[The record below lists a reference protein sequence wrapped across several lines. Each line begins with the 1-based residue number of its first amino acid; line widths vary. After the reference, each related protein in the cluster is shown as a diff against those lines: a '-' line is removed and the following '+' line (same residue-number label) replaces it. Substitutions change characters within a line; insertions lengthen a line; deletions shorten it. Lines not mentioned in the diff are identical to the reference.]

1 MQNAECRMISPLCTL
16 HSALCTLH
24 SYHAPMARL
33 VHLEAWKQ
41 KQHDLRRRIRVRP
54 LHRLPRYVAG
64 VDCAFSRDKRFVY
77 SVALVWDRQRDEVVD
92 RSEIVRENDIPYV
105 PGFLSFRE
113 GPAATAAVMGLTHS
127 FGAALF
133 DGQGYAHPRRCGFA
147 AHLSVEMNLI
157 GAGVAKSRLIGT
169 HDTPGLQRG
178 DSTPLVDEGE
188 VIGTVLR
195 TRDGT
200 RPLYIS
206 VGNRIDL
213 PSAERLVL
221 ACCTRYRIPEP
232 TRLAD
237 RAVAALK
244 RGQ

>member
-1 MQNAECRMISPLCTL
+1 
-16 HSALCTLH
+16 
-24 SYHAPMARL
+24 MAKL
-33 VHLEAWKQ
+33 VHLEEWKARQ
-41 KQHDLRRRIRVRP
+41 AELRRGMRVRP
-54 LHRLPRYVAG
+54 LRALPRFVAG
-64 VDCAFSRDKRFVY
+64 VDCAFSRDKRFIY
-77 SVALVWDRQRDEVVD
+77 SVALVWDRLKDEVVD
-92 RSEIVRENDIPYV
+92 RCEIVRENDIPYV

-113 GPAATAAVMGLTHS
+113 GPAATAAVRGLKHP

-147 AHLSVEMNLI
+147 AHLSVEMGLI

-169 HDTPGLQRG
+169 HDTPGPLRG
-178 DSTPLVDEGE
+178 DSAPLLDEAE

-195 TRDGT
+195 TRDRT

-244 RGQ
+244 KRDG

>member
-1 MQNAECRMISPLCTL
+1 M
-16 HSALCTLH
+16 
-24 SYHAPMARL
+24 
-33 VHLEAWKQ
+33 
-41 KQHDLRRRIRVRP
+41 RIRP
-54 LHRLPRYVAG
+54 LSRLPRFVAG
-64 VDCAFSRDKRFVY
+64 VDCAFGKDKDLVY
-77 SVALVWDRQRDEVVD
+77 SVALVWDRRRDEVVD
-92 RSEIVRENDIPYV
+92 QCEVVRHLDVPYV

-113 GPAATAAVMGLTHS
+113 GPAATEAVRGLTHP

-133 DGQGYAHPRRCGFA
+133 DGQGVAHPRRCGFA
-147 AHLSVEMNLI
+147 AHMSVEMNLI

-169 HDTPGLQRG
+169 HADPGPARG
-178 DSTPLVDEGE
+178 DTTPLLDKGE
-188 VIGTVLR
+188 VIGAVLR
-195 TRDGT
+195 TRDRT

-206 VGNRIDL
+206 IGNRIDL
-213 PSAERLVL
+213 PSAQRLVL